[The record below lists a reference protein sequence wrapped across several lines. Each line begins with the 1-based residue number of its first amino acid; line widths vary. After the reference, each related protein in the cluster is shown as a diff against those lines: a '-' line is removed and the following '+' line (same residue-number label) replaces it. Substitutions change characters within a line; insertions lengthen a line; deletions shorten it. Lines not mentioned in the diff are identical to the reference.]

1 MERREFL
8 KLFGLGAAAVGVAA
22 ATMSPAQA
30 ASNVLAPAAGVSPS
44 ADDLL
49 KDMAKTT
56 GEEGEFA
63 QYYYR
68 RRYYRPRY
76 YFRPRYVRRRR
87 CWLRATPWGWRRVCS
102 W

>member
-8 KLFGLGAAAVGVAA
+8 KMFGLGAAALGVAA

-30 ASNVLAPAAGVSPS
+30 ASSVVAPASGVAPS
-44 ADDLL
+44 VDDFIRDL
-49 KDMAKTT
+49 AESN
-56 GEEGEFA
+56 GGEGEFA
-63 QYYYR
+63 WHYR
-68 RRYYRPRY
+68 RRHYY
-76 YFRPRYVRRRR
+76 YFRPRYYVRRRR

>member
-8 KLFGLGAAAVGVAA
+8 KMFGLGAVAVGAAA

-30 ASNVLAPAAGVSPS
+30 ASALTSAPATPAEPVSVDS
-44 ADDLL
+44 FIKDLAEANGD
-49 KDMAKTT
+49 K
-56 GEEGEFA
+56 GEFA
-63 QYYYR
+63 QYYFYR

-76 YFRPRYVRRRR
+76 YVRRRR